1 MSFDTDK
8 FISEIQSRKAIWD
21 LQSEEYANRD
31 LKKKQWEEIVELFG
45 GEELSDEEKKTQ
57 VIESQSFQEEQDE
70 DRMFLMSL
78 LSSFRAIP
86 EHKKSAAKIQLISVI
101 ESFRSSTQNNIYPNT
116 MWRNFNE
123 YEYERGYF
131 TPEAG
136 RSTAPSQQSR
146 PEAQHYYTLPTSTPS
161 ERERPESRFST
172 VTSNTSQDSDILD
185 LF

>member
-1 MSFDTDK
+1 MNTESNIAEQEHLTNDQ
-8 FISEIQSRKAIWD
+8 EPLGPYSRENIVG
-21 LQSEEYANRD
+21 R
-31 LKKKQWEEIVELFG
+31 KKKKTSDDGTSEL
-45 GEELSDEEKKTQ
+45 LTTLNKC
-57 VIESQSFQEEQDE
+57 IETRKNKEDILKQDE

-101 ESFRSSTQNNIYPNT
+101 ESFRSSTQNNILYPNT

-123 YEYERGYF
+123 YEYERRYF

>member
-1 MSFDTDK
+1 MNTESNIAEQEHLTNDQ
-8 FISEIQSRKAIWD
+8 EPLGPYSRENIVG
-21 LQSEEYANRD
+21 R
-31 LKKKQWEEIVELFG
+31 KKKKTSDDGTSEL
-45 GEELSDEEKKTQ
+45 LTTLNKC
-57 VIESQSFQEEQDE
+57 IETRKNKEDILEQDE